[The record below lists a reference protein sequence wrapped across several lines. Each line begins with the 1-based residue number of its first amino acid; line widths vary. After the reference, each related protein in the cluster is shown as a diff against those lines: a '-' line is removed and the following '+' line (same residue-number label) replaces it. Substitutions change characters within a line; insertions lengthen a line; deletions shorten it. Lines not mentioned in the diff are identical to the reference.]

1 MSLSSKP
8 SDVVV
13 GVAESLSEIAAED
26 WNALVG
32 SDDPFLEY
40 EFLAALEA
48 SGCVGGG
55 TGWQPAYITVRE
67 NGALVAA
74 CPAYEKWDSYG
85 EYIFDWPWADAYQ
98 RAGIP
103 YYPKIVV
110 ACPFT
115 PVNGPRILVH
125 PAHSFYRLAPLV
137 GEHLVRLAEARGAS
151 SVHVLFLPDAE
162 CSALESV
169 GYARR
174 VTHQFHWENRG
185 YESFDEFVA
194 DLRSSKRK
202 QILKERRRV
211 AESGLEIEIVEGE
224 DVGPEHLDAM
234 WGFYR
239 DTTGRKWG
247 QAYLN
252 REFFEEVGGAFRKRL
267 VLVTARHGGR
277 LVAATLNAAK
287 NRSLFGRYWGSRG
300 HYPGLHF
307 ECCYYRLIEYAIE
320 RGIDLF
326 EAGAQGEHK
335 FLRGFVARPVYSAHW
350 MADEGGRRAV
360 TGYLERERPETMDV
374 INRYNAVSPV
384 KAARRHARK
393 GD

>member
-1 MSLSSKP
+1 MSSSLKP
-8 SDVVV
+8 PDVVV

-32 SDDPFLEY
+32 RDDPFLEHA
-40 EFLAALEA
+40 FLSALER
-48 SGCVGGG
+48 SGCVGGE
-55 TGWQPAYITVRE
+55 TGWQPNYVTVTE
-67 NGALVAA
+67 NGRLVAA

-85 EYIFDWPWADAYQ
+85 EYIFDWPWADAYH
-98 RAGIP
+98 RAGIS

-125 PAHSFYRLAPLV
+125 PEHDAGRLVALV
-137 GEHLVRLAEARGAS
+137 AERLLRLSEARGAS
-151 SVHVLFLPDAE
+151 SVHVLFVPDRQ
-162 CSALESV
+162 CSQLESA
-169 GYARR
+169 GYLRR
-174 VTHQFHWENRG
+174 ITHQFHWENRG
-185 YESFDEFVA
+185 YRSFDGFLA

-211 AESGLEIEIVEGE
+211 AESGLKIEIVEGD
-224 DVGPEHLDAM
+224 DVRPEHLDAM
-234 WGFYR
+234 WRFYR

-247 QAYLN
+247 EAYLN
-252 REFFEEVGGAFRKRL
+252 REFFEEIGGSFRERL
-267 VLVTARHGGR
+267 VLVTAREEGR
-277 LVAATLNAAK
+277 LVAATLNATK
-287 NRSLFGRYWGSRG
+287 NRSLFGRYWGSSG

-307 ECCYYRLIEYAIE
+307 ECCYYRLIDFAIE

-350 MADEGGRRAV
+350 MAAEGGRNAIA
-360 TGYLERERPETMDV
+360 GYLAQERPQTLDT
-374 INRYNAVSPV
+374 IDRYNAVSPV
-384 KAARRHARK
+384 KEARRHARK